1 MALVVGIKELNTC
14 PCWSKSSHFVTM
26 NKMTP
31 VFMRSKLLA
40 YFVRSSRYDKWV
52 VTQNIKAELR
62 IMETLNLCHYFNLEI
77 NQNSPWER

>member
-1 MALVVGIKELNTC
+1 
-14 PCWSKSSHFVTM
+14 
-26 NKMTP
+26 
-31 VFMRSKLLA
+31 MRSKLLA

-77 NQNSPWER
+77 NQNFPWER